1 MKKLKLHS
9 TNSPQAKTKIEL
21 NSYLIPAAIVIAGI
35 LIAVSLYFAPNKLD
49 NTGQDV
55 LGNQPIGDEFVV
67 GDFKPV
73 TSSDH
78 ILGDISAPVK
88 IVEYS
93 DLECPFCAS
102 FHPTLQK
109 VLEEF
114 KGEVAWVYRHF
125 PLDSIHTKARREA
138 EASECAAEL
147 GGNDA
152 FWRYVDRLFV
162 VTPSNDGLLEN
173 QLFEIANYIG
183 LDSKTFKACLESG
196 KYSEKIEK
204 DVQDAISSG
213 GRGTPHTI
221 VISPN
226 GKKFPIQGAQP
237 YDIVKATIE
246 TALKEK

>member
-1 MKKLKLHS
+1 MENSNSDKKF
-9 TNSPQAKTKIEL
+9 TL
-21 NSYLIPAAIVIAGI
+21 NSFLIPGAIIIAGI
-35 LIAVSLYFAPNKLD
+35 IIAGALYLSPSKLST
-49 NTGQDV
+49 TGQAD
-55 LGNQPIGDEFVV
+55 LNNQPTDEKFVV
-67 GDFKPV
+67 GDIRQV
-73 TSSDH
+73 TDSDH
-78 ILGDISAPVK
+78 ILGNISAPVK

-102 FHPTLQK
+102 FHPTLK
-109 VLEEF
+109 KTVEEF

-152 FWRYVDRLFV
+152 FWRYVDRLFT
-162 VTPSNDGLLEN
+162 VTPSNDGLAEN
-173 QLFEIANYIG
+173 QLFEIASYSG
-183 LDSKTFKACLESG
+183 LDAKEFKSCLESG

-204 DVQDAISSG
+204 DLQDATVSG

-221 VISPN
+221 VIAPN

-237 YDIVKATIE
+237 YDVVRATIE